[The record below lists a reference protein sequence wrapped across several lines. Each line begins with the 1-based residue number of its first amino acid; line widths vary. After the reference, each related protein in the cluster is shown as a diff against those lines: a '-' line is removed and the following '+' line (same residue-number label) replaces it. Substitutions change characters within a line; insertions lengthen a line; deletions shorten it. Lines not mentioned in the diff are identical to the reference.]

1 MKKRNLRKEYPQT
14 GKRKS
19 LHADRLHKNAKKPG
33 WRKSKT
39 TGNWYFEN
47 RRNRSDKK
55 GKRI

>member
-1 MKKRNLRKEYPQT
+1 MAKRPKQT

-19 LHADRLHKNAKKPG
+19 LKLDRKRKAKPVGKRVSKN
-33 WRKSKT
+33 
-39 TGNWYFEN
+39 GNVYYET